1 MKKIK
6 QHGQNTGSFLTGR
19 ADSFLR
25 RGKLFS
31 QLLQLVIL
39 AFVIQQ
45 PAFAHRG
52 DINDVDLC
60 RIKIGDEWIHFA
72 AYTPTLS
79 ENKSYCKSIPKVGKT
94 NLVFDY
100 EGKDL
105 RHVSIEFE
113 VTKEPEGTRVY
124 YREPNTTKTG
134 TVEGAVDFNQF
145 GPGNYQAHVTL
156 VENGEKIDTHIPF
169 SVGIEGDESF
179 VKIKKALITVG
190 ICVVIISL
198 CFWYARSGKSDEPKS
213 V

>member
-1 MKKIK
+1 MRIRK
-6 QHGQNTGSFLTGR
+6 QHGQKIGSSYNRKLNLFLPSAR
-19 ADSFLR
+19 
-25 RGKLFS
+25 LFH
-31 QLLQLVIL
+31 LLIL
-39 AFVIQQ
+39 AFALQQ

-52 DINDVDLC
+52 DADDVDLC
-60 RIKIGDEWIHFA
+60 RIKIGNEWIHFA

-79 ENKSYCKSIPKVGKT
+79 ENKSYCKSIPKVGMT

-100 EGKDL
+100 EGKQL

-124 YREPNTTKTG
+124 YRPPNTSKTG

-156 VENGEKIDTHIPF
+156 VENNQKVDTHIPF

-179 VKIKKALITVG
+179 IKLKKTLFTIG
-190 ICVVIISL
+190 ISIVIGFV
-198 CFWYARSGKSDEPKS
+198 CFKYARSGKGDEPKNA
-213 V
+213 